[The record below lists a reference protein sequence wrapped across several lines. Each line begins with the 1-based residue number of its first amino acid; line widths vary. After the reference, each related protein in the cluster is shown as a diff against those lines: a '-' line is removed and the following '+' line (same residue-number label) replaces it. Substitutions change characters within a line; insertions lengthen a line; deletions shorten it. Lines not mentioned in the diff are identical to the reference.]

1 MSDSKWYFTAEQL
14 ANSPT
19 RKSGMNADQE
29 LSYRQRAANL
39 IQEMGQRL
47 QVSQLCINT
56 AIVYM
61 HRFYVFHSFTMFH
74 RNSIAAAAFF
84 LAAKVEE
91 QPRKLE
97 HVIKILNIC
106 LEKGDTQKERYAE
119 ESQDLVFNENIL
131 LQTLGFD
138 VAIDHPHTYVV
149 KACQLF
155 NIVTVS
161 KDLRQTCYFMASN
174 SLHLTTM
181 CLKYRPTVVAAFC
194 IHISC
199 QWAGWEIPESNEGKV
214 WYSYIDKT
222 VTAELLKQLTDEYLQ
237 ISDRCPSRLKSKMKA
252 ISSSDTNIMNAA
264 KTSQQVPQ
272 QAGAS
277 SVSTN
282 SGYKN
287 LVPTQAPST
296 TASSTTTSNI
306 NPQQRQRTDG
316 RPSVAGPAGGQYP
329 NISKPTIG
337 SLTEE
342 NVRSQQRQMHQE
354 SVPYL
359 NPVAR
364 IDNQTKARVLHP
376 VQRPSSTSS
385 ASQQQQQTHPVPVN
399 SKTTG
404 SSGTDNS
411 NFPYQRIPKHPTS
424 TSGVAPNN
432 VDYNRGTTSSSSTS
446 VTAQQQQQP
455 SSQNKVKAWQQQQHS
470 SATQKP
476 PPFNQPTHN
485 SSSSSSSSSNRNN
498 SQPAPP
504 YNDPKSGQPKQQQQQ
519 QQQPSDFWFNE
530 NSGRSNEPPKLTTP
544 PKQQIKT
551 SSIFSPSP
559 ERDTDHSNFKR
570 SGSNTSS
577 GNKSGVPANN
587 WSENKSSTDSP
598 KEKYLNDRRSSTPNK
613 RDSSKRSDVSTTP
626 TSQKSRSDR
635 KPTLAPNVRSE
646 NSNILN
652 TSSSTNSTS
661 VFDSSINSNVQQ
673 KRPFGAIEVESSDFR
688 DHKIRKL
695 DTKDGSLNNSL
706 MDSKIGIKTNSYDM
720 SFGIKEEHNE
730 SLIPLKSTNSK
741 ETNPEFV
748 KSLLAE
754 TCGVNKFEL
763 NSMDSLLTVAGLD
776 CDLLKLEPPEQLLAA
791 QSSLSLFQSQQPA
804 FNTITENTTSSLHTS
819 EDGNNSGQEHH
830 KRSKSKKKK
839 DKHKHKD
846 RSKDKE
852 ERKKHKKD
860 KERHKDRDSDR
871 AKDSMSANNSD
882 RSLKIRIP
890 ISKELTPVTNVS
902 GMSGSAN
909 QLNTSITTQ
918 QPLKLKISKNHMEN
932 YNTSNPATTNSQ
944 PMTEASG
951 YSTSATVATAV
962 APVAPKLKEKKDK
975 SREKDR
981 RVDKEKDRQRSSMPQ
996 QQQQL
1001 QQQQQQ
1007 QHAPQMQNFSNM
1019 MFNNNSGFMPHQQQ
1033 PQQQQQQQHQQQ
1045 QQQQQQPLNH
1055 QLQMGGGVGF
1065 NPQMMNQM
1073 NQQQLLQQQQQQM
1086 QYQNQYGMANN
1097 YNNYHQQNNSNY
1109 NNMNPNRSAN
1119 SKGNSVNN
1127 K

>member
-1 MSDSKWYFTAEQL
+1 
-14 ANSPT
+14 
-19 RKSGMNADQE
+19 
-29 LSYRQRAANL
+29 
-39 IQEMGQRL
+39 
-47 QVSQLCINT
+47 
-56 AIVYM
+56 
-61 HRFYVFHSFTMFH
+61 
-74 RNSIAAAAFF
+74 
-84 LAAKVEE
+84 
-91 QPRKLE
+91 
-97 HVIKILNIC
+97 
-106 LEKGDTQKERYAE
+106 
-119 ESQDLVFNENIL
+119 
-131 LQTLGFD
+131 
-138 VAIDHPHTYVV
+138 
-149 KACQLF
+149 
-155 NIVTVS
+155 
-161 KDLRQTCYFMASN
+161 
-174 SLHLTTM
+174 
-181 CLKYRPTVVAAFC
+181 
-194 IHISC
+194 
-199 QWAGWEIPESNEGKV
+199 
-214 WYSYIDKT
+214 
-222 VTAELLKQLTDEYLQ
+222 
-237 ISDRCPSRLKSKMKA
+237 
-252 ISSSDTNIMNAA
+252 MNAA
-264 KTSQQVPQ
+264 KTSQQIP

-277 SVSTN
+277 SLST

-316 RPSVAGPAGGQYP
+316 RPSTAVSGQYP
-329 NISKPTIG
+329 SSNKPTIG

-364 IDNQTKARVLHP
+364 IDNNQTKARVLHP

-385 ASQQQQQTHPVPVN
+385 ASQQQQQIHPVPVN

-411 NFPYQRIPKHPTS
+411 NFAYQRIPKHPTS

-432 VDYNRGTTSSSSTS
+432 VDYNRGTTSSASSSTS
-446 VTAQQQQQP
+446 LTVQQQQQQP
-455 SSQNKVKAWQQQQHS
+455 NSQNKVKAWQQQQHS
-470 SATQKP
+470 STTQKP

-485 SSSSSSSSSNRNN
+485 SSSSSNSSRNN

-504 YNDPKSGQPKQQQQQ
+504 YNDPKSGQPKQQQQ
-519 QQQPSDFWFNE
+519 PNDFWFNE
-530 NSGRSNEPPKLTTP
+530 NSGRSNEPTKLETP
-544 PKQQIKT
+544 PKQQQQIKT

-570 SGSNTSS
+570 SGSNNSS

-587 WSENKSSTDSP
+587 WSENKSTTDSP
-598 KEKYLNDRRSSTPNK
+598 KEKYQKDRRSSTPNK
-613 RDSSKRSDVSTTP
+613 RDSSSKRSDVSTTP

-635 KPTLAPNVRSE
+635 KPTVGSSVKSE

-652 TSSSTNSTS
+652 TSLLSNSAS
-661 VFDSSINSNVQQ
+661 IFDSSINSNVQQ
-673 KRPFGAIEVESSDFR
+673 KRPFGAVETESSDFR

-695 DTKDGSLNNSL
+695 DTKDTGSLNSSM
-706 MDSKIGIKTNSYDM
+706 MDNKSGIKTTNSYDM
-720 SFGIKEEHNE
+720 SFGMKEDHNE

-754 TCGVNKFEL
+754 TCGVNKFE

-791 QSSLSLFQSQQPA
+791 QSSLSLFHTQQPA
-804 FNTITENTTSSLHTS
+804 FNTLTENTPSSLHTS
-819 EDGNNSGQEHH
+819 EDGNNSSQEHQ

-871 AKDSMSANNSD
+871 AAKDSMSLNNSD

-932 YNTSNPATTNSQ
+932 YNTSNPTINSQ
-944 PMTEASG
+944 PMTESTG
-951 YSTSATVATAV
+951 YSTSATATPVVPVVVAK
-962 APVAPKLKEKKDK
+962 PKEKKDK

-981 RVDKEKDRQRSSMPQ
+981 RVDKEKDRQRSSVKPSKHSNNNNNITEFKAPDNATVTASVGFGGMSMAQNNMVPQ
-996 QQQQL
+996 FNQQNINM
-1001 QQQQQQ
+1001 QQQQ
-1007 QHAPQMQNFSNM
+1007 QHSMSINK
-1019 MFNNNSGFMPHQQQ
+1019 
-1033 PQQQQQQQHQQQ
+1033 
-1045 QQQQQQPLNH
+1045 
-1055 QLQMGGGVGF
+1055 V
-1065 NPQMMNQM
+1065 
-1073 NQQQLLQQQQQQM
+1073 
-1086 QYQNQYGMANN
+1086 
-1097 YNNYHQQNNSNY
+1097 
-1109 NNMNPNRSAN
+1109 
-1119 SKGNSVNN
+1119 SV
-1127 K
+1127 

>member
-1 MSDSKWYFTAEQL
+1 
-14 ANSPT
+14 
-19 RKSGMNADQE
+19 MNA
-29 LSYRQRAANL
+29 
-39 IQEMGQRL
+39 
-47 QVSQLCINT
+47 T
-56 AIVYM
+56 
-61 HRFYVFHSFTMFH
+61 
-74 RNSIAAAAFF
+74 
-84 LAAKVEE
+84 
-91 QPRKLE
+91 
-97 HVIKILNIC
+97 
-106 LEKGDTQKERYAE
+106 
-119 ESQDLVFNENIL
+119 
-131 LQTLGFD
+131 
-138 VAIDHPHTYVV
+138 
-149 KACQLF
+149 
-155 NIVTVS
+155 
-161 KDLRQTCYFMASN
+161 
-174 SLHLTTM
+174 
-181 CLKYRPTVVAAFC
+181 
-194 IHISC
+194 
-199 QWAGWEIPESNEGKV
+199 
-214 WYSYIDKT
+214 
-222 VTAELLKQLTDEYLQ
+222 
-237 ISDRCPSRLKSKMKA
+237 
-252 ISSSDTNIMNAA
+252 

-287 LVPTQAPST
+287 IVPTQAPST

-306 NPQQRQRTDG
+306 NPQQRPRTDG
-316 RPSVAGPAGGQYP
+316 RPSTATSMGQFP
-329 NISKPTIG
+329 SISKPTIG

-359 NPVAR
+359 NPAAR
-364 IDNQTKARVLHP
+364 IENQTKARVLHP

-385 ASQQQQQTHPVPVN
+385 TSQQQQQTHPVPVN

-424 TSGVAPNN
+424 TTGVAPNN

-446 VTAQQQQQP
+446 VTAQQQQP

-470 SATQKP
+470 STTQKP

-485 SSSSSSSSSNRNN
+485 SSSSSSSSNRNN

-504 YNDPKSGQPKQQQQQ
+504 YNDPKSGQPKQQQ
-519 QQQPSDFWFNE
+519 PNDFWFNE

-544 PKQQIKT
+544 PKQQQQIKT

-570 SGSNTSS
+570 SGSNNSS

-587 WSENKSSTDSP
+587 WNENKSSTDSP

-613 RDSSKRSDVSTTP
+613 RDSSKRSEVSTTP

-635 KPTLAPNVRSE
+635 KPTLASNVKSE

-652 TSSSTNSTS
+652 TSVSANSLS

-673 KRPFGAIEVESSDFR
+673 KRPFGAVEVESSDFR

-695 DTKDGSLNNSL
+695 DTKDGILNNSM
-706 MDSKIGIKTNSYDM
+706 MDSKSGIKMNSYDM

-754 TCGVNKFEL
+754 TCGVNKFE
-763 NSMDSLLTVAGLD
+763 NTMDSLLTVAGLD

-890 ISKELTPVTNVS
+890 ISKELAPVTNVS
-902 GMSGSAN
+902 GMSSSAS

-932 YNTSNPATTNSQ
+932 YNTSNPTTNSQ

-962 APVAPKLKEKKDK
+962 APVATKLKEKKDK

-981 RVDKEKDRQRSSMPQ
+981 RVDKEKDRQRSSVKPSKHSNNNNNITEFKAPENATVTASVGFGGMSMAQNMVPQ
-996 QQQQL
+996 FQQNINM
-1001 QQQQQQ
+1001 QQQQ
-1007 QHAPQMQNFSNM
+1007 QHSMSI
-1019 MFNNNSGFMPHQQQ
+1019 
-1033 PQQQQQQQHQQQ
+1033 
-1045 QQQQQQPLNH
+1045 
-1055 QLQMGGGVGF
+1055 
-1065 NPQMMNQM
+1065 
-1073 NQQQLLQQQQQQM
+1073 
-1086 QYQNQYGMANN
+1086 
-1097 YNNYHQQNNSNY
+1097 
-1109 NNMNPNRSAN
+1109 
-1119 SKGNSVNN
+1119 N
-1127 K
+1127 KVSF

>member
-97 HVIKILNIC
+97 YVIKILNIC
-106 LEKGDTQKERYAE
+106 LEKEDTQKERYAE
-119 ESQDLVFNENIL
+119 ESQDLVLNENIL

-237 ISDRCPSRLKSKMKA
+237 ISERCPSRLKSKMKA
-252 ISSSDTNIMNAA
+252 ISSSDANIMNAA
-264 KTSQQVPQ
+264 KTSQQVSQ
-272 QAGAS
+272 QTGAPPVS
-277 SVSTN
+277 SN

-296 TASSTTTSNI
+296 TTSSTTTSNI

-316 RPSVAGPAGGQYP
+316 RPSTAVSGQYP
-329 NISKPTIG
+329 SGNKPTIG

-342 NVRSQQRQMHQE
+342 NLRSQQRQMHQE
-354 SVPYL
+354 SAPYL
-359 NPVAR
+359 NPAGR
-364 IDNQTKARVLHP
+364 LENQTKARVPHP

-385 ASQQQQQTHPVPVN
+385 ASQQQQQIHPVPVN

-404 SSGTDNS
+404 SSGTDSS
-411 NFPYQRIPKHPTS
+411 NYPNQRIPKHPPS
-424 TSGVAPNN
+424 TSSNATNN
-432 VDYNRGTTSSSSTS
+432 VDYNRGPASSSSS
-446 VTAQQQQQP
+446 SLTAQQQQQQQP
-455 SSQNKVKAWQQQQHS
+455 NSQNKVKAWQQQQHS
-470 SATQKP
+470 STTQKP
-476 PPFNQPTHN
+476 PPFNQPPHN
-485 SSSSSSSSSNRNN
+485 SSSSSNSSRNN

-504 YNDPKSGQPKQQQQQ
+504 YNDPKSGQPKQTQH
-519 QQQPSDFWFNE
+519 QPNDLWFNE
-530 NSGRSNEPPKLTTP
+530 NSGRSNEPTKLSTP
-544 PKQQIKT
+544 PKQQQIKT

-559 ERDTDHSNFKR
+559 ERDLDYTNFKR
-570 SGSNTSS
+570 SGSNSS
-577 GNKSGVPANN
+577 GNKFGVPANN
-587 WSENKSSTDSP
+587 WSENKSTTDSP
-598 KEKYLNDRRSSTPNK
+598 KEKYQNDRRSSTPNK
-613 RDSSKRSDVSTTP
+613 RDSSKRSEITTTP

-635 KPTLAPNVRSE
+635 KPTVTSSVKSE

-652 TSSSTNSTS
+652 TNSLSNSTS
-661 VFDSSINSNVQQ
+661 AFDNSVNSTIQQ
-673 KRPFGAIEVESSDFR
+673 KRPFGAVEESSSDFR

-695 DTKDGSLNNSL
+695 DTKDGVLL
-706 MDSKIGIKTNSYDM
+706 DSKSGIKMNSYDM
-720 SFGIKEEHNE
+720 SFGMKEDHNE
-730 SLIPLKSTNSK
+730 LVTPLKSTNSK

-754 TCGVNKFEL
+754 TCGVNKFE

-791 QSSLSLFQSQQPA
+791 QSSLSIFHSQQPA
-804 FNTITENTTSSLHTS
+804 FNTVTENTPSSLHSS
-819 EDGNNSGQEHH
+819 EDGNSGQEHH

-902 GMSGSAN
+902 GMSGSVN

-932 YNTSNPATTNSQ
+932 YNTSNPTTNSQ
-944 PMTEASG
+944 PMTESSG
-951 YSTSATVATAV
+951 YSTSAATIPVMPVVA
-962 APVAPKLKEKKDK
+962 KLKEKKEK

-981 RVDKEKDRQRSSMPQ
+981 RVDKEKDRQRSSVKPSKHSNNNNNITEFKAPDNSTVTASVGFGGMSMAQNMAPQ
-996 QQQQL
+996 FQQNINM
-1001 QQQQQQ
+1001 QQQ
-1007 QHAPQMQNFSNM
+1007 QHSMSI
-1019 MFNNNSGFMPHQQQ
+1019 
-1033 PQQQQQQQHQQQ
+1033 
-1045 QQQQQQPLNH
+1045 
-1055 QLQMGGGVGF
+1055 
-1065 NPQMMNQM
+1065 
-1073 NQQQLLQQQQQQM
+1073 
-1086 QYQNQYGMANN
+1086 
-1097 YNNYHQQNNSNY
+1097 
-1109 NNMNPNRSAN
+1109 
-1119 SKGNSVNN
+1119 N
-1127 K
+1127 KVSF